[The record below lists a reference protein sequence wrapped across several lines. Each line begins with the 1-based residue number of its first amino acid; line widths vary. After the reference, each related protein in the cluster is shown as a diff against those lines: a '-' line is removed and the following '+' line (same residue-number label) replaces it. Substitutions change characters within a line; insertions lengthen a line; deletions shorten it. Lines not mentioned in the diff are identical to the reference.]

1 MNRQIDIDNAF
12 EQLKGLNPVSSD
24 NLSYETLISKIELLK
39 RDRAP
44 KVMVLVALLFLTVV
58 LSLNFMSFQ
67 KQTKEREKNLVLELG
82 LMNNPSIYGGI

>member
-24 NLSYETLISKIELLK
+24 NLSYETLMSKIELLK

-44 KVMVLVALLFLTVV
+44 KVMVLGALLFLTVV

-67 KQTKEREKNLVLELG
+67 KQTKEREKNLVIELG